1 MTDITDAEAAEVL
14 WASSDE
20 GKAAVLAACR
30 KADDL
35 GLPGTCGRPPA
46 VIEPADISAI
56 VYAAYLAAG
65 WDAEPAED
73 EPAHLHSWVT
83 AGVQQVGK
91 SLETLLNLNPARTIA
106 LLRCSACGDVATR
119 TLPGSWTLEDLRGVD
134 QQ

>member
-1 MTDITDAEAAEVL
+1 MTEIADAEAAEVL
-14 WASSDE
+14 WASSDQ
-20 GKAAVLAACR
+20 GKAAVRAALDR
-30 KADDL
+30 AWRVDPEWTK
-35 GLPGTCGRPPA
+35 GRLDPP
-46 VIEPADISAI
+46 DIAAI

-119 TLPGSWTLEDLRGVD
+119 TLPGSWTMEDLRGVD